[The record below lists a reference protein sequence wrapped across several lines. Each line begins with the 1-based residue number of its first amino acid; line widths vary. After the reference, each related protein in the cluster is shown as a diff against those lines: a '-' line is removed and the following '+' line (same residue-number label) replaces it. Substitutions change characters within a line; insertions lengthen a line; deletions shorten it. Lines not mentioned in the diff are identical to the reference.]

1 MNELCLFVQDILAPR
16 FELMQSDTGD
26 LKHIDLM
33 SDMNQL
39 GLALAIILEVKVEAL
54 CNNKE
59 REIALS

>member
-1 MNELCLFVQDILAPR
+1 MNELCLFVHDILAPR